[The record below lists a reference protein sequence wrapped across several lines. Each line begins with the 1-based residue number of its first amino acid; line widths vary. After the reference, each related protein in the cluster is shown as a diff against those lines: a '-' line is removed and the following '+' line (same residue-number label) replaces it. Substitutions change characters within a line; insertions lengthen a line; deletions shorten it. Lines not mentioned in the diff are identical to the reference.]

1 MDRKTLK
8 ILAADRRVDILKLL
22 TDRRMTGAELAKR
35 LALSPSTVFE
45 HLQKLEQAQLVR
57 RIDTGHK
64 WVYYQLTEEAENII
78 QPRQPIAIMLSIAAG
93 AILTGFSAL
102 SLFTR
107 NTISNMSDLSDT
119 FQTATEKAV
128 QAAETASQLAP
139 PTTMIQ
145 DTLLGILLA
154 GGIFL
159 LLAGIGFFMKKR
171 APTLSSPP
179 AAPAGQSAGYPQSLP
194 GSAGIHSL
202 PEGGV

>member
-8 ILAADRRVDILKLL
+8 VLAADRRVDILKLL
-22 TDRRMTGAELAKR
+22 GERRMMGAELAAK
-35 LALSPSTVFE
+35 LSLSPSTVFE

-93 AILTGFSAL
+93 AILTGFGAL

-107 NTISNMSDLSDT
+107 NAISNMSGLSDT
-119 FQTATEKAV
+119 LQTATEKAA
-128 QAAETASQLAP
+128 QTGISQLAP

-145 DTLLGILLA
+145 DALLGILLA

-159 LLAGIGFFMKKR
+159 LLAGVGFFMKKKKGMY
-171 APTLSSPP
+171 AEQ
-179 AAPAGQSAGYPQSLP
+179 AGN
-194 GSAGIHSL
+194 
-202 PEGGV
+202 GGD

>member
-154 GGIFL
+154 G
-159 LLAGIGFFMKKR
+159 IGFFMKKR

-202 PEGGV
+202 PEERV